1 MANRKPN
8 EEIWPV
14 VAGQVTDQNADTNK
28 KVTADTGATP
38 ATQAAEPKSDQ
49 APQDASQGAQAAST
63 ATETPNVSNST
74 IQSEKE
80 AQRSLGA
87 AKKTIDD
94 ASDVKVLQGSVSD
107 GNVTGEV
114 QARKDEANA
123 KGAQADAHWDAETFR
138 NGDAYK
144 NMQTV
149 GANDGSFTREDA
161 VKFLK
166 AFDDVRA
173 QRDLSPKEMQ
183 AYQYVV
189 DFLEGKFGNGTT
201 QQSPQEKQDVD
212 TTAAVEQKVEP
223 SVEPSVEGT
232 SKPTPTAQKQE
243 TTTEKATEKETEKET
258 TANVEPPKS
267 EDNGKPKE
275 SEEGKGRSV
284 DTRVV
289 DAKGRTAEQVIDEEG
304 YERDKNGNIVRPKP
318 VSFTPADNSTSQ
330 YDKDLA
336 DLERE
341 YAKKVEEATRKKDE
355 ALQRIMDDTSTI
367 SDKTD
372 AIERMAAADEVIK
385 RYSSPGYAK
394 RMHATKILAMLSD
407 ALSAI
412 GNVLTAT
419 HGGVAMKVDSASEK
433 VRKEESANE
442 AALQKRIDYWT
453 KRMESARSSEA
464 KASNFLRSRNMT
476 SALEA
481 YKASTMLAK
490 DTFASGVGALNN
502 RYRRSGDALKAAK
515 ATVDAHNKRAYD
527 YDKQMREQKFKHK
540 EEVYKQKQQNSRTK
554 QNNATK
560 KELQE
565 MRNKNKNK
573 NDGFS
578 LFS

>member
-1 MANRKPN
+1 MANRRPN

-14 VAGQVTDQNADTNK
+14 VAGQVGDQNVDANK
-28 KVTADTGATP
+28 KVTADAGVTP

-49 APQDASQGAQAAST
+49 AQQGAAQGAQAAAT
-63 ATETPNVSNST
+63 ATETQKVSDST
-74 IQSEKE
+74 IQAEKE

-94 ASDVKVLQGSVSD
+94 ASDVKVLQGSVSE
-107 GNVTGEV
+107 GNVAGEV
-114 QARKDEANA
+114 QERKDDANA
-123 KGAQADAHWDAETFR
+123 NGADADAHWDAETLR

-149 GANDGSFTREDA
+149 GANDGSFTRDDA
-161 VKFLK
+161 VQFLK
-166 AFDDVRA
+166 ELDDVRV
-173 QRDLSPKEMQ
+173 QRDLSPNHRQ
-183 AYQYVV
+183 AYQYLL
-189 DFLEGKFGNGTT
+189 DFLDGKFGNDTT
-201 QQSPQEKQDVD
+201 QQSPQEKKDVE
-212 TTAAVEQKVEP
+212 TAAVERKAEP
-223 SVEPSVEGT
+223 SVEETG
-232 SKPTPTAQKQE
+232 KPKPTAQPQE
-243 TTTEKATEKETEKET
+243 TATETEA
-258 TANVEPPKS
+258 TANVVRPKA

-284 DTRVV
+284 GTAVV
-289 DAKGRTAEQVIDEEG
+289 DAKGRTAEQVIEEEG

-341 YAKKVEEATRKKDE
+341 YAKKVDEATRKKDE

-367 SDKTD
+367 SDKAD

-433 VRKEESANE
+433 VRKEDRANE

-453 KRMESARSSEA
+453 KRMESARSSDA

-481 YKASTMLAK
+481 YKASTRLAK

-527 YDKQMREQKFKHK
+527 YEKQKREHDFRHN
-540 EEVYKQKQQNSRTK
+540 ETVYREKQQNSRTNK
-554 QNNATK
+554 NNATK
-560 KELQE
+560 IKLKKMGNE
-565 MRNKNKNK
+565 KK
-573 NDGFS
+573 DGFS
-578 LFS
+578 LFSK

>member
-1 MANRKPN
+1 MAKKKQNT
-8 EEIWPV
+8 EVEPV
-14 VAGQVTDQNADTNK
+14 FAGQLTDQNADTDK
-28 KVTADTGATP
+28 TVTADDGLTP
-38 ATQAAEPKSDQ
+38 ATQAAESKAMQ
-49 APQDASQGAQAAST
+49 AKQDAAQGAQAAST
-63 ATETPNVSNST
+63 ATETPKVSDST
-74 IQSEKE
+74 IQAENE

-94 ASDVKVLQGSVSD
+94 ASDVKVLQGSVSE

-114 QARKDEANA
+114 QARKDEANEN
-123 KGAQADAHWDAETFR
+123 GMEADAHWDAETLR

-144 NMQTV
+144 NMQAV
-149 GANDGSFTREDA
+149 GAGDRSFTREDA
-161 VKFLK
+161 EHFLK
-166 AFDDVRA
+166 ALDGVRA
-173 QRDLSPKEMQ
+173 ERDLSPKEKQ

-189 DFLEGKFGNGTT
+189 DFLDGKFDNGTVQT
-201 QQSPQEKQDVD
+201 SPQEKQDGG
-212 TTAAVEQKVEP
+212 TASVEQKVEP

-232 SKPTPTAQKQE
+232 AKPKPTAQPQE
-243 TTTEKATEKETEKET
+243 TETEKET
-258 TANVEPPKS
+258 TDNVELPKA

-275 SEEGKGRSV
+275 NEERKGRSV

-289 DAKGRTAEQVIDEEG
+289 DANGRTAEQVIEEEG

-330 YDKDLA
+330 YDNDLA

-367 SDKTD
+367 SDKAD

-419 HGGVAMKVDSASEK
+419 YGGVAMKVDSASEK
-433 VRKEESANE
+433 VRKDERANE

-453 KRMESARSSEA
+453 KRMESATSSDA

-481 YKASTMLAK
+481 YKASTRLAK
-490 DTFASGVGALNN
+490 DAFTSGVGALNS

-527 YDKQMREQKFKHK
+527 YEKRKQEQKFRHN
-540 EEVYKQKQQNSRTK
+540 ETVYKENQKNRRTK
-554 QNNATK
+554 KKNATK
-560 KELQE
+560 KKKVSNE
-565 MRNKNKNK
+565 KK
-573 NDGFS
+573 DGLG
-578 LFS
+578 LF

>member
-1 MANRKPN
+1 MANRKPK

-14 VAGQVTDQNADTNK
+14 VAGQVTDQNAGTDK
-28 KVTADTGATP
+28 KVTADAGVTP

-49 APQDASQGAQAAST
+49 APQDASQGAQAADT
-63 ATETPNVSNST
+63 ATETPKVSDST
-74 IQSEKE
+74 IQAEKE

-87 AKKTIDD
+87 AEKAIDD
-94 ASDVKVLQGSVSD
+94 ASDVKVLPGSVSE

-114 QARKDEANA
+114 QARKDEANI
-123 KGAQADAHWDAETFR
+123 KGEEADAHWDAETMR
-138 NGDAYK
+138 NGDVYK
-144 NMQTV
+144 NMRTV
-149 GANDGSFTREDA
+149 GANDESFTSEDA
-161 VKFLK
+161 VKFLN
-166 AFDDVRA
+166 AFDGVRA
-173 QRDLSPKEMQ
+173 QRGLSPNQRQ

-189 DFLEGKFGNGTT
+189 DFLDRKFSNGTT
-201 QQSPQEKQDVD
+201 QQSPQEKQDGD
-212 TTAAVEQKVEP
+212 TASVEQKVEP
-223 SVEPSVEGT
+223 SVEETGEQ
-232 SKPTPTAQKQE
+232 TPTAQPQE
-243 TTTEKATEKETEKET
+243 TATEKET
-258 TANVEPPKS
+258 TANVERPKA

-275 SEEGKGRSV
+275 SEDGKGRSV
-284 DTRVV
+284 GTAVV

-341 YAKKVEEATRKKDE
+341 YAKKVEEATMKKDE

-367 SDKTD
+367 SDKAD

-385 RYSSPGYAK
+385 RYSRPGYAK

-419 HGGVAMKVDSASEK
+419 HGGVAMKSDSASEK
-433 VRKEESANE
+433 VRKEERANE

-481 YKASTMLAK
+481 YKASTRLAK
-490 DTFASGVGALNN
+490 DTFSSGVGALNN

-527 YDKQMREQKFKHK
+527 YEKQKRDQKFRH
-540 EEVYKQKQQNSRTK
+540 EESVYKEMQQNSRTK

-565 MRNKNKNK
+565 MRNKKQK
-573 NDGFS
+573 QKRGFS
-578 LFS
+578 LFSN

>member
-1 MANRKPN
+1 MANRRPN

-14 VAGQVTDQNADTNK
+14 VAGQVGDQNVDVNK
-28 KVTADTGATP
+28 KVTADAGATP
-38 ATQAAEPKSDQ
+38 ATQASETKSDQ
-49 APQDASQGAQAAST
+49 APQGAAHGAQAAAT
-63 ATETPNVSNST
+63 ATETPKLSDST
-74 IQSEKE
+74 IQAEKE

-87 AKKTIDD
+87 AEKTIDD
-94 ASDVKVLQGSVSD
+94 ASDVKVLQGSVSE
-107 GNVTGEV
+107 GNVAGEV
-114 QARKDEANA
+114 QERKDEANA
-123 KGAQADAHWDAETFR
+123 KGEEADAHWDAETMR

-144 NMQTV
+144 NMRTV
-149 GANDGSFTREDA
+149 GANDGSFTRDDA
-161 VKFLK
+161 VQLVK
-166 AFDDVRA
+166 AFDDVRSK
-173 QRDLSPKEMQ
+173 RVLSTDQGQ
-183 AYQYVV
+183 AYQYLL
-189 DFLEGKFGNGTT
+189 DFLDGKFGNGTT
-201 QQSPQEKQDVD
+201 RPSPQEKKDVD
-212 TTAAVEQKVEP
+212 TDAVEQKAEP
-223 SVEPSVEGT
+223 SVGETGKP
-232 SKPTPTAQKQE
+232 KPTAKPQE
-243 TTTEKATEKETEKET
+243 TETETEA
-258 TANVEPPKS
+258 TANVVRPKA

-284 DTRVV
+284 GTAVV

-341 YAKKVEEATRKKDE
+341 YAKKVDEATRKKDE

-367 SDKTD
+367 SDRAD

-433 VRKEESANE
+433 VRKEDRANE
-442 AALQKRIDYWT
+442 AALQNRIDYWT
-453 KRMESARSSEA
+453 KRMESARSSDA

-481 YKASTMLAK
+481 YKASTRLAK

-527 YDKQMREQKFKHK
+527 YEKQKREQKFRHN
-540 EEVYKQKQQNSRTK
+540 ETVYKQKQQNRRNDN
-554 QNNATK
+554 NNATK
-560 KELQE
+560 KELKK
-565 MRNKNKNK
+565 MGNNKEG
-573 NDGFS
+573 GFS
-578 LFS
+578 LFSK

>member
-1 MANRKPN
+1 MAKKKQNT
-8 EEIWPV
+8 EVEPV
-14 VAGQVTDQNADTNK
+14 FAGQLTGQNADTDK
-28 KVTADTGATP
+28 TVTADDGLTP
-38 ATQAAEPKSDQ
+38 ATQAAESKAMQ
-49 APQDASQGAQAAST
+49 AKQDAAQGAQAAST
-63 ATETPNVSNST
+63 ATETPKVSDST
-74 IQSEKE
+74 IQAENE

-94 ASDVKVLQGSVSD
+94 AREVKVLQGSVSE

-114 QARKDEANA
+114 QARKDEANEN
-123 KGAQADAHWDAETFR
+123 GMEADAHWDAETLR

-144 NMQTV
+144 NMQAV
-149 GANDGSFTREDA
+149 GAGDRSFTREDA
-161 VKFLK
+161 EHFLK
-166 AFDDVRA
+166 ALDGVRA
-173 QRDLSPKEMQ
+173 ERDLSPKEKQ

-189 DFLEGKFGNGTT
+189 DFLDGKFDNGTVQT
-201 QQSPQEKQDVD
+201 SPQEKQDGG
-212 TTAAVEQKVEP
+212 TASVEQKVEP

-232 SKPTPTAQKQE
+232 AKPKPTAQPQE
-243 TTTEKATEKETEKET
+243 TETEKET
-258 TANVEPPKS
+258 TDNVELPKA

-275 SEEGKGRSV
+275 NEERKGRSV

-289 DAKGRTAEQVIDEEG
+289 DANGRTAEQVIEEEG

-330 YDKDLA
+330 YDNDLA

-367 SDKTD
+367 SDKAD
-372 AIERMAAADEVIK
+372 AIELMAAADEVIK

-419 HGGVAMKVDSASEK
+419 YGGVAMKVDSASEK
-433 VRKEESANE
+433 VRKDERANE

-453 KRMESARSSEA
+453 KRMESATSSDA

-481 YKASTMLAK
+481 YKASTRLAK
-490 DTFASGVGALNN
+490 DAFTSGVGALNS

-527 YDKQMREQKFKHK
+527 YEKRKQEQTFRHN
-540 EEVYKQKQQNSRTK
+540 ETVYKENQKNRRTK
-554 QNNATK
+554 KKNATK
-560 KELQE
+560 KKKVSNEKKDVL
-565 MRNKNKNK
+565 
-573 NDGFS
+573 G
-578 LFS
+578 LF

>member
-14 VAGQVTDQNADTNK
+14 VAGQVTDQNADADK
-28 KVTADTGATP
+28 KVTADAGVTP
-38 ATQAAEPKSDQ
+38 ATQAAEPKADQ
-49 APQDASQGAQAAST
+49 AQQDASQGAQAAAT
-63 ATETPNVSNST
+63 ATETPKVSNST
-74 IQSEKE
+74 IQAENE
-80 AQRSLGA
+80 AQRSLSD

-94 ASDVKVLQGSVSD
+94 ASGVKVLQGSVSD
-107 GNVTGEV
+107 ANLAGEV

-123 KGAQADAHWDAETFR
+123 RGEEADARWTAETLR

-144 NMQTV
+144 KMQTV
-149 GANDGSFTREDA
+149 GSNDSSFTREDA
-161 VKFLK
+161 VHFLK

-173 QRDLSPKEMQ
+173 DRGLSPNKKQ

-189 DFLEGKFGNGTT
+189 DFLDGKFDNGTV
-201 QQSPQEKQDVD
+201 QPSKQEDQDVE
-212 TTAAVEQKVEP
+212 TAAVVQKVEP
-223 SVEPSVEGT
+223 SVVETGKT
-232 SKPTPTAQKQE
+232 KPTAKPKE
-243 TTTEKATEKETEKET
+243 TETENATEKETT
-258 TANVEPPKS
+258 SNVERPKA

-275 SEEGKGRSV
+275 SEDGKGRSV

-367 SDKTD
+367 SDKAD
-372 AIERMAAADEVIK
+372 AIERMAAADEVIR

-433 VRKEESANE
+433 VRKEDRANE

-453 KRMESARSSEA
+453 KRMESARSSDA

-481 YKASTMLAK
+481 YKASTRLAK

-527 YDKQMREQKFKHK
+527 YEKRKQEQKFRH
-540 EEVYKQKQQNSRTK
+540 EETVYKEKQQNRRNDN
-554 QNNATK
+554 NNATK
-560 KELQE
+560 KKLQE
-565 MRNKNKNK
+565 MREKNKNE
-573 NDGFS
+573 GFS
-578 LFS
+578 IFR

>member
-1 MANRKPN
+1 MSNRRPN

-14 VAGQVTDQNADTNK
+14 VAGQVGDQNADTDK
-28 KVTADTGATP
+28 KVMADAGVTP
-38 ATQAAEPKSDQ
+38 ATQASETKSDQ
-49 APQDASQGAQAAST
+49 APQDAAQGAQAAAT
-63 ATETPNVSNST
+63 ATETPKVSDST
-74 IQSEKE
+74 IQAEKE

-87 AKKTIDD
+87 AEKTIED
-94 ASDVKVLQGSVSD
+94 ASDVKVLQGSVSE
-107 GNVTGEV
+107 GNVDGEV
-114 QARKDEANA
+114 QERKDEANA
-123 KGAQADAHWDAETFR
+123 KGADADAHWDAETLR

-149 GANDGSFTREDA
+149 GANDGSFTRDDA
-161 VKFLK
+161 VQLVK
-166 AFDDVRA
+166 AFDDVRTK
-173 QRDLSPKEMQ
+173 RDLLPDQGQ
-183 AYQYVV
+183 AYQYLL
-189 DFLEGKFGNGTT
+189 DYLDGKFGNGTT
-201 QQSPQEKQDVD
+201 RPSPQEKKDVD
-212 TTAAVEQKVEP
+212 TAAVERKAEP
-223 SVEPSVEGT
+223 SVVETG
-232 SKPTPTAQKQE
+232 KPKPTAQPQE
-243 TTTEKATEKETEKET
+243 TQTETET
-258 TANVEPPKS
+258 TANVVRPKA

-275 SEEGKGRSV
+275 SEEGKGRSAS
-284 DTRVV
+284 TAVV
-289 DAKGRTAEQVIDEEG
+289 DAKGRTAEQVIEEEG

-367 SDKTD
+367 SDKAD

-433 VRKEESANE
+433 VRKEDRANE

-453 KRMESARSSEA
+453 KRMESARSSDA

-481 YKASTMLAK
+481 YKASTRLAK

-527 YDKQMREQKFKHK
+527 YEKQKREQKFRH
-540 EEVYKQKQQNSRTK
+540 EETVYREKQQNSRTNK
-554 QNNATK
+554 NNATK
-560 KELQE
+560 IKLKKMGNNKEG
-565 MRNKNKNK
+565 
-573 NDGFS
+573 GFS
-578 LFS
+578 LFSK

>member
-14 VAGQVTDQNADTNK
+14 VAGQVTDQNADTDK
-28 KVTADTGATP
+28 KVTADAGVTP

-49 APQDASQGAQAAST
+49 AQQDAAQGAQVAT
-63 ATETPNVSNST
+63 TDTETPNVSNST
-74 IQSEKE
+74 IQAEKE

-94 ASDVKVLQGSVSD
+94 ASGVKVLQGSVSE
-107 GNVTGEV
+107 GNVDGEV
-114 QARKDEANA
+114 QAMKDEANA
-123 KGAQADAHWDAETFR
+123 KGEQADARWTAETLR

-149 GANDGSFTREDA
+149 GANDGSFTSEDA

-173 QRDLSPKEMQ
+173 DRGLLPKQKQ

-189 DFLEGKFGNGTT
+189 DYLDGKFSNGTT
-201 QQSPQEKQDVD
+201 QPSPQEKQDGGTD
-212 TTAAVEQKVEP
+212 AVEQKAEPNVE
-223 SVEPSVEGT
+223 ET
-232 SKPTPTAQKQE
+232 SNPKQTAKPQE
-243 TTTEKATEKETEKET
+243 TATETETEKET
-258 TANVEPPKS
+258 TANVERPKA

-336 DLERE
+336 ELERE
-341 YAKKVEEATRKKDE
+341 YAKKVDEATRKKDE

-367 SDKTD
+367 SDKAD

-419 HGGVAMKVDSASEK
+419 HGGVAMKADSASDK
-433 VRKEESANE
+433 VRKEDMANE

-481 YKASTMLAK
+481 YKASTRLAK

-527 YDKQMREQKFKHK
+527 YEKQKREQNFKHN
-540 EEVYKQKQQNSRTK
+540 ETVYKEMQKNRRTK
-554 QNNATK
+554 KKKATNIK
-560 KELQE
+560 K
-565 MRNKNKNK
+565 KKK
-573 NDGFS
+573 KDGLN
-578 LFS
+578 LF

>member
-1 MANRKPN
+1 MANRRPN

-14 VAGQVTDQNADTNK
+14 VAGQVGDQNVDANK
-28 KVTADTGATP
+28 KVTADAGTTP
-38 ATQAAEPKSDQ
+38 ATQAAEPKADQ
-49 APQDASQGAQAAST
+49 APQDTAQGAQAAAT
-63 ATETPNVSNST
+63 ATETPKVSDST
-74 IQSEKE
+74 IQAEKE

-94 ASDVKVLQGSVSD
+94 ASDVKVLQGSVSE
-107 GNVTGEV
+107 GNVAGEV
-114 QARKDEANA
+114 QERKDEANA
-123 KGAQADAHWDAETFR
+123 KGADADAHWDAETMR
-138 NGDAYK
+138 NGGAYK

-149 GANDGSFTREDA
+149 GANDGSFTRDDA
-161 VKFLK
+161 VQLVK
-166 AFDDVRA
+166 AFDDVRSK
-173 QRDLSPKEMQ
+173 RVLSTDQGQ
-183 AYQYVV
+183 AYQYLL
-189 DFLEGKFGNGTT
+189 DYLGGKFGNGTT
-201 QQSPQEKQDVD
+201 RPSPQEKKDVD
-212 TTAAVEQKVEP
+212 TAAVERKAEPIVE
-223 SVEPSVEGT
+223 ETG
-232 SKPTPTAQKQE
+232 KPKPTAQPQE
-243 TTTEKATEKETEKET
+243 TATETEA
-258 TANVEPPKS
+258 TANVERPKA

-275 SEEGKGRSV
+275 SEEGKGRSAG
-284 DTRVV
+284 TAVV
-289 DAKGRTAEQVIDEEG
+289 DAKGRTAEQVIEEEG

-367 SDKTD
+367 SDKAD

-419 HGGVAMKVDSASEK
+419 HGGVAMKADSASEK
-433 VRKEESANE
+433 VRKEDRANE

-453 KRMESARSSEA
+453 KRMESARSSDA

-481 YKASTMLAK
+481 YKASTRLAK

-527 YDKQMREQKFKHK
+527 YEKQKREQKFRHN
-540 EEVYKQKQQNSRTK
+540 ETVYREKQQNSRTNK
-554 QNNATK
+554 NNATNIKLK
-560 KELQE
+560 KMGNE
-565 MRNKNKNK
+565 KK
-573 NDGFS
+573 DGFS
-578 LFS
+578 LFSK

>member
-1 MANRKPN
+1 MANRRPN

-14 VAGQVTDQNADTNK
+14 VAGQVTDQNADTDK
-28 KVTADTGATP
+28 KVTADAGATP
-38 ATQAAEPKSDQ
+38 ATQAAETKSDQ
-49 APQDASQGAQAAST
+49 APQDAAQGAQAADT
-63 ATETPNVSNST
+63 ATETQKVSDST
-74 IQSEKE
+74 IQAEKE

-87 AKKTIDD
+87 AEKAIED
-94 ASDVKVLQGSVSD
+94 ASDVKVLQGSVSE
-107 GNVTGEV
+107 GNLAGEV
-114 QARKDEANA
+114 QERKDEANA
-123 KGAQADAHWDAETFR
+123 KGADADAQWDAETLR

-149 GANDGSFTREDA
+149 GANDGSFTRDDA
-161 VKFLK
+161 VQLVK
-166 AFDDVRA
+166 AFDDVREK
-173 QRDLSPKEMQ
+173 RGLSHDQMQ
-183 AYQYVV
+183 AYQYAI
-189 DFLEGKFGNGTT
+189 DFLDGKFGNDTT

-212 TTAAVEQKVEP
+212 TAAVEQKADP
-223 SVEPSVEGT
+223 SVEETG
-232 SKPTPTAQKQE
+232 KPKPTAQPQE
-243 TTTEKATEKETEKET
+243 TATETEAT
-258 TANVEPPKS
+258 SNVERPKA

-275 SEEGKGRSV
+275 SEEVKGRSV
-284 DTRVV
+284 GTAVV
-289 DAKGRTAEQVIDEEG
+289 DAKGRTAEQVIEEEG

-341 YAKKVEEATRKKDE
+341 YAKKVDEATRKKDE

-367 SDKTD
+367 SDKAD

-433 VRKEESANE
+433 VRKEDRANE

-453 KRMESARSSEA
+453 KRMESARSSDA

-481 YKASTMLAK
+481 YKASTRLAK

-527 YDKQMREQKFKHK
+527 YEKQKREHDFRHN
-540 EEVYKQKQQNSRTK
+540 ETVYREKQQNSRTNK
-554 QNNATK
+554 NNATK
-560 KELQE
+560 IKLKKMGNNKEG
-565 MRNKNKNK
+565 
-573 NDGFS
+573 GFS
-578 LFS
+578 LFSK

>member
-1 MANRKPN
+1 MANRRPN

-14 VAGQVTDQNADTNK
+14 VAGQVGDQNVDVNK
-28 KVTADTGATP
+28 KVTADAGATP

-49 APQDASQGAQAAST
+49 SPQYASQGAQAAAT
-63 ATETPNVSNST
+63 ATETPKVSDST
-74 IQSEKE
+74 IQAEKE

-87 AKKTIDD
+87 AEKTIED
-94 ASDVKVLQGSVSD
+94 ASDVKVLQGSVSE
-107 GNVTGEV
+107 GNLAGEV
-114 QARKDEANA
+114 QERKDEANA
-123 KGAQADAHWDAETFR
+123 KGADADAHWDAETLR
-138 NGDAYK
+138 NGGAYK

-161 VKFLK
+161 VQLVK
-166 AFDDVRA
+166 AFDDVRSK
-173 QRDLSPKEMQ
+173 RVLSTDQGQ
-183 AYQYVV
+183 AYQYLL
-189 DFLEGKFGNGTT
+189 DYLDGKFGNGTT
-201 QQSPQEKQDVD
+201 QQSPQEKKDVD
-212 TTAAVEQKVEP
+212 TAAVERKAEP
-223 SVEPSVEGT
+223 SVEETG
-232 SKPTPTAQKQE
+232 KPKPTAQPQE
-243 TTTEKATEKETEKET
+243 TETETET
-258 TANVEPPKS
+258 TANVVRPKA

-284 DTRVV
+284 GTAVV
-289 DAKGRTAEQVIDEEG
+289 DAKGRTAEQVIEEEG

-341 YAKKVEEATRKKDE
+341 YAKKVDEATRKKDE

-367 SDKTD
+367 SDKAD

-433 VRKEESANE
+433 VRKEDRANE

-453 KRMESARSSEA
+453 KRMESARSSDA

-481 YKASTMLAK
+481 YKASTRLAK

-527 YDKQMREQKFKHK
+527 YEKQKREHDFKHK
-540 EEVYKQKQQNSRTK
+540 EKVYSEKQQNRRNDN
-554 QNNATK
+554 NNATK
-560 KELQE
+560 KQIQE
-565 MRNKNKNK
+565 MREKNKK
-573 NDGFS
+573 DGLS
-578 LFS
+578 LFSW

>member
-14 VAGQVTDQNADTNK
+14 VAGQVGDQNADTDK
-28 KVTADTGATP
+28 KVTADAGVTP
-38 ATQAAEPKSDQ
+38 ATQAAEPKSYQ
-49 APQDASQGAQAAST
+49 SPQDASQGAQAAAT
-63 ATETPNVSNST
+63 ATETPKVSDST
-74 IQSEKE
+74 MQAEKE

-87 AKKTIDD
+87 AEKAIDD
-94 ASDVKVLQGSVSD
+94 ANDVKVLPGSVSE
-107 GNVTGEV
+107 GNVDGEV
-114 QARKDEANA
+114 QARKDDANA
-123 KGAQADAHWDAETFR
+123 KGAQADAHWDAETLR
-138 NGDAYK
+138 NGDSYK
-144 NMQTV
+144 NMQAV

-166 AFDDVRA
+166 AFDGVRA

-183 AYQYVV
+183 AYQYVT
-189 DFLEGKFGNGTT
+189 DFIDGKFGNNTT

-212 TTAAVEQKVEP
+212 NASVEQKVEP
-223 SVEPSVEGT
+223 SVVET
-232 SKPTPTAQKQE
+232 NNPKPTAQPQDTE
-243 TTTEKATEKETEKET
+243 TEKSTEKET
-258 TANVEPPKS
+258 TANVELPKAD
-267 EDNGKPKE
+267 DNGKPKE

-336 DLERE
+336 ELERE
-341 YAKKVEEATRKKDE
+341 YAKKVDEATRKKDE

-367 SDKTD
+367 SDRTD

-394 RMHATKILAMLSD
+394 RMHARKILAVLSD

-433 VRKEESANE
+433 VRKEDRANE

-453 KRMESARSSEA
+453 KRMESARSSDA

-481 YKASTMLAK
+481 YKASTRLAK

-527 YDKQMREQKFKHK
+527 YEKRKQEQKFRHQ
-540 EEVYKQKQQNSRTK
+540 ETVYKEKQQNSRTK

-560 KELQE
+560 KQLQE
-565 MRNKNKNK
+565 MREKNKK
-573 NDGFS
+573 KGFN
-578 LFS
+578 LFSY

>member
-1 MANRKPN
+1 MANRKPK

-14 VAGQVTDQNADTNK
+14 VAGQVTDQNADTDK
-28 KVTADTGATP
+28 KVTADAGVTP

-49 APQDASQGAQAAST
+49 APQDATQGAQAAAT
-63 ATETPNVSNST
+63 ATETPKVSDST
-74 IQSEKE
+74 IQAEKE

-94 ASDVKVLQGSVSD
+94 ASDVKVLQGSVSE
-107 GNVTGEV
+107 GNVDGEV
-114 QARKDEANA
+114 QALKDEANA
-123 KGAQADAHWDAETFR
+123 QGAQADAHWDAETLR

-144 NMQTV
+144 KMQTV
-149 GANDGSFTREDA
+149 GANDGSFTSDDA

-173 QRDLSPKEMQ
+173 DRGLYPDQKQ

-189 DFLEGKFGNGTT
+189 DYLDENFGNGTT
-201 QQSPQEKQDVD
+201 RQSPQEKQDVD
-212 TTAAVEQKVEP
+212 TAAVEQKAEP
-223 SVEPSVEGT
+223 SVEET
-232 SKPTPTAQKQE
+232 SKPTPTAQPQE
-243 TTTEKATEKETEKET
+243 TETETAAEKET
-258 TANVEPPKS
+258 TDNVEQPKS
-267 EDNGKPKE
+267 DDNGKPKE

-289 DAKGRTAEQVIDEEG
+289 DAKGRTAEQVIEEEG
-304 YERDKNGNIVRPKP
+304 YERDKNGNIVSPKP

-367 SDKTD
+367 SDKAD

-419 HGGVAMKVDSASEK
+419 HGGVAMKVDSASDK
-433 VRKEESANE
+433 VRKEERANE

-481 YKASTMLAK
+481 YKASTRLAK
-490 DTFASGVGALNN
+490 DTFSSGVGALNN

-527 YDKQMREQKFKHK
+527 YEKRKRDQEFKHK
-540 EEVYKQKQQNSRTK
+540 EEVYKQMQQNSRTK

-573 NDGFS
+573 NEGFS

>member
-1 MANRKPN
+1 MANRKPK

-14 VAGQVTDQNADTNK
+14 VAGQVTDQNADTDK
-28 KVTADTGATP
+28 KVTADAGVTP
-38 ATQAAEPKSDQ
+38 ATQAAEPKFYQ
-49 APQDASQGAQAAST
+49 APQDAAQGAQVAAT
-63 ATETPNVSNST
+63 ATETPKVSDST
-74 IQSEKE
+74 IQAEKE
-80 AQRSLGA
+80 AQRSLSA
-87 AKKTIDD
+87 AQKTIDD
-94 ASDVKVLQGSVSD
+94 ASDVKVLQGSVSE
-107 GNVTGEV
+107 GNLAGEV
-114 QARKDEANA
+114 QARKDDANI
-123 KGAQADAHWDAETFR
+123 KGEEADAHWDAETMR
-138 NGDAYK
+138 NGDVYK
-144 NMQTV
+144 NMRTV

-166 AFDDVRA
+166 AFNGVRA
-173 QRDLSPKEMQ
+173 QRDLSPKERQ
-183 AYQYVV
+183 AYQYVL
-189 DFLEGKFGNGTT
+189 DFIDGKFGNDTV
-201 QQSPQEKQDVD
+201 QPSQQEKQDGD
-212 TTAAVEQKVEP
+212 TASVEQKAEP
-223 SVEPSVEGT
+223 SVEET
-232 SKPTPTAQKQE
+232 SKPKPTAKPQE
-243 TTTEKATEKETEKET
+243 TETEKANETEN
-258 TANVEPPKS
+258 TANVELPKS

-275 SEEGKGRSV
+275 SEDGKGRSV
-284 DTRVV
+284 GTAVV
-289 DAKGRTAEQVIDEEG
+289 DANGRTAEQVIEEEG

-419 HGGVAMKVDSASEK
+419 HGGVAMKVDSASDK
-433 VRKEESANE
+433 VLKEDRANE

-481 YKASTMLAK
+481 YKASTRLAK

-527 YDKQMREQKFKHK
+527 YEKQKREQKFRHN
-540 EEVYKQKQQNSRTK
+540 ETVYKEMQQNSRTK

-565 MRNKNKNK
+565 MRNKKQK
-573 NDGFS
+573 QKRGFN
-578 LFS
+578 LFSK

>member
-1 MANRKPN
+1 MANRRPN

-14 VAGQVTDQNADTNK
+14 VAGQVGDQNADTDK
-28 KVTADTGATP
+28 KVTADAGATP
-38 ATQAAEPKSDQ
+38 ATQASETKSDQ
-49 APQDASQGAQAAST
+49 AQQDAAQGAQAAAT
-63 ATETPNVSNST
+63 ATETPKVSDST
-74 IQSEKE
+74 IQAEKE

-87 AKKTIDD
+87 AEKTIED
-94 ASDVKVLQGSVSD
+94 ASDVKVLQGSVSE
-107 GNVTGEV
+107 GNVAGKV
-114 QARKDEANA
+114 QERKDEANA
-123 KGAQADAHWDAETFR
+123 KGADADAHWDAETLR

-149 GANDGSFTREDA
+149 GANDGSFTRDDA
-161 VKFLK
+161 VQFVK
-166 AFDDVRA
+166 AFDDVRVKRGLFPN
-173 QRDLSPKEMQ
+173 QKQ
-183 AYQYVV
+183 AYQYIL
-189 DFLEGKFGNGTT
+189 DFLDGKFGNGTT
-201 QQSPQEKQDVD
+201 RPSPQEKKDVD
-212 TTAAVEQKVEP
+212 TAAVERKAEP
-223 SVEPSVEGT
+223 SVGETG
-232 SKPTPTAQKQE
+232 KPKPTAQPQE
-243 TTTEKATEKETEKET
+243 TETETET
-258 TANVEPPKS
+258 TANVVRPKA

-284 DTRVV
+284 GTAVV
-289 DAKGRTAEQVIDEEG
+289 DAKGRTAEQVIEEEG

-341 YAKKVEEATRKKDE
+341 YAKKVDEATRKKDE

-367 SDKTD
+367 SDKAD

-433 VRKEESANE
+433 VRKEDRANE

-453 KRMESARSSEA
+453 KRMESARSSDA

-481 YKASTMLAK
+481 YKASTRLAK

-527 YDKQMREQKFKHK
+527 YEKQKLEHDFKHN
-540 EEVYKQKQQNSRTK
+540 ETVYKQKQQNRRNDN
-554 QNNATK
+554 NNATK
-560 KELQE
+560 KQIQE
-565 MRNKNKNK
+565 MRDKNKNK
-573 NDGFS
+573 KDGLS
-578 LFS
+578 LFSW

>member
-1 MANRKPN
+1 MANRRPN

-14 VAGQVTDQNADTNK
+14 VAGQVGDQNIDANK
-28 KVTADTGATP
+28 KVTADAGTTP
-38 ATQAAEPKSDQ
+38 ATQASETKSDQ
-49 APQDASQGAQAAST
+49 APQGAAQGAQAAAT
-63 ATETPNVSNST
+63 ATETPKVSDST
-74 IQSEKE
+74 IQAEKE
-80 AQRSLGA
+80 AQRSLGEA
-87 AKKTIDD
+87 GKTIDD
-94 ASDVKVLQGSVSD
+94 ASDVKVLQGSVSE
-107 GNVTGEV
+107 GNVAGEV
-114 QARKDEANA
+114 QERKDEANA
-123 KGAQADAHWDAETFR
+123 KGEEADAHWDAETLR

-149 GANDGSFTREDA
+149 GANDGSFTRDDA
-161 VKFLK
+161 VQLVK
-166 AFDDVRA
+166 AFDDVRSK
-173 QRDLSPKEMQ
+173 RVLSTDQGQ
-183 AYQYVV
+183 AYQYLL
-189 DFLEGKFGNGTT
+189 DYLDGKFGNGTT
-201 QQSPQEKQDVD
+201 QQSPQEKKDVD
-212 TTAAVEQKVEP
+212 TAAVERKAEP
-223 SVEPSVEGT
+223 SVVETG
-232 SKPTPTAQKQE
+232 KPKPTAQPQE
-243 TTTEKATEKETEKET
+243 TETETEA
-258 TANVEPPKS
+258 TANVERPKA

-284 DTRVV
+284 GNAVV
-289 DAKGRTAEQVIDEEG
+289 DAKGRTAEQVIEEEG
-304 YERDKNGNIVRPKP
+304 YERDKKGNIVRPKP

-341 YAKKVEEATRKKDE
+341 YAKKVDEATRKKDE

-367 SDKTD
+367 SDKAD

-412 GNVLTAT
+412 GNVLTAA
-419 HGGVAMKVDSASEK
+419 HGGVAMNVDSASEK
-433 VRKEESANE
+433 VRKEDRANE

-453 KRMESARSSEA
+453 KRMESARSSDA

-481 YKASTMLAK
+481 YKASTRLAK

-527 YDKQMREQKFKHK
+527 YEKQKREQKFRH
-540 EEVYKQKQQNSRTK
+540 EETVYREKQQNRRNDN
-554 QNNATK
+554 NNATK
-560 KELQE
+560 KELKK
-565 MRNKNKNK
+565 MGNNKEG
-573 NDGFS
+573 GFS
-578 LFS
+578 LFSK

>member
-8 EEIWPV
+8 EGIWPV
-14 VAGQVTDQNADTNK
+14 VAGQVTDQNADTDK
-28 KVTADTGATP
+28 KVTADAGVTP
-38 ATQAAEPKSDQ
+38 AQQSVEPKSDQ
-49 APQDASQGAQAAST
+49 APQDAAQGAQAAAT
-63 ATETPNVSNST
+63 ATETPKVSNST
-74 IQSEKE
+74 MQAEKE

-94 ASDVKVLQGSVSD
+94 AMDVKVLPGSVSE

-114 QARKDEANA
+114 QARKDDANA
-123 KGAQADAHWDAETFR
+123 KGAEADARWDAETLR

-144 NMQTV
+144 NMRAV
-149 GANDGSFTREDA
+149 GASDGSFTMDDA
-161 VKFLK
+161 VKFLN
-166 AFDDVRA
+166 AFDSVRA
-173 QRDLSPKEMQ
+173 DRGLLPNQRQ

-189 DFLEGKFGNGTT
+189 DFMDGKFGDDTT
-201 QQSPQEKQDVD
+201 QQPTQEKQDVGN
-212 TTAAVEQKVEP
+212 ASVEQKVEP
-223 SVEPSVEGT
+223 SVAETV
-232 SKPTPTAQKQE
+232 KPKPTAQPQE
-243 TTTEKATEKETEKET
+243 TETEKATETET
-258 TANVEPPKS
+258 TSNVEPPKAK
-267 EDNGKPKE
+267 DNGKPKE
-275 SEEGKGRSV
+275 SEDVKGRSV

-341 YAKKVEEATRKKDE
+341 YAKKVDEATRKKDE

-419 HGGVAMKVDSASEK
+419 QGGVAMKVDSASEK
-433 VRKEESANE
+433 VRKEDRANE

-453 KRMESARSSEA
+453 KRMESARSSDA

-481 YKASTMLAK
+481 YKASTRLAK

-527 YDKQMREQKFKHK
+527 YEKRKQEQNFRHN
-540 EEVYKQKQQNSRTK
+540 ETVYKENQKNMRSKKKKKVGNS
-554 QNNATK
+554 K
-560 KELQE
+560 K
-565 MRNKNKNK
+565 KK
-573 NDGFS
+573 DGLG

>member
-1 MANRKPN
+1 MSNRKPN
-8 EEIWPV
+8 EEVEPV
-14 VAGQVTDQNADTNK
+14 VAWQVGDQNVDVNK
-28 KVTADTGATP
+28 KVTADAGTTP

-49 APQDASQGAQAAST
+49 SPQYASQGAQAAAT
-63 ATETPNVSNST
+63 ATETPKVSDST
-74 IQSEKE
+74 IQAEKE
-80 AQRSLGA
+80 AQMSLGA

-94 ASDVKVLQGSVSD
+94 ASDVKVLQGSVSE
-107 GNVTGEV
+107 GNVAGEV
-114 QARKDEANA
+114 QERKDEANA
-123 KGAQADAHWDAETFR
+123 KGEEADAHWDAETLR

-149 GANDGSFTREDA
+149 GANDGSFTRDDA
-161 VKFLK
+161 VQLVK
-166 AFDDVRA
+166 AFDDVREK
-173 QRDLSPKEMQ
+173 RGLSTDQGQ
-183 AYQYVV
+183 AYQYLL
-189 DFLEGKFGNGTT
+189 DYLDGKFGNGTT
-201 QQSPQEKQDVD
+201 RPSPQEKKDVD
-212 TTAAVEQKVEP
+212 TAAVERKAEP
-223 SVEPSVEGT
+223 SVEETGKP
-232 SKPTPTAQKQE
+232 KPTAKPQE
-243 TTTEKATEKETEKET
+243 TETETEA
-258 TANVEPPKS
+258 TANVERPKA
-267 EDNGKPKE
+267 EDSRKPKE

-284 DTRVV
+284 GTAVV
-289 DAKGRTAEQVIDEEG
+289 DAKGRTAEQVIEEEG
-304 YERDKNGNIVRPKP
+304 YERDKNGNIVKPKP

-341 YAKKVEEATRKKDE
+341 YAKKVDEATRKKDE

-367 SDKTD
+367 SDKAD

-433 VRKEESANE
+433 VRKEDRANE

-453 KRMESARSSEA
+453 KRMESARSSDA

-481 YKASTMLAK
+481 YKASTRLAK

-527 YDKQMREQKFKHK
+527 YEKQKREQKFRH
-540 EEVYKQKQQNSRTK
+540 EETVYREKQQNSRTNK
-554 QNNATK
+554 NNATK
-560 KELQE
+560 IKLKKMGNNKEG
-565 MRNKNKNK
+565 
-573 NDGFS
+573 GFS
-578 LFS
+578 LFSK

>member
-1 MANRKPN
+1 MSNRRPN

-14 VAGQVTDQNADTNK
+14 VAGQVGDQNVDANK
-28 KVTADTGATP
+28 KVTADAGVTP
-38 ATQAAEPKSDQ
+38 ATQASETKSDQ
-49 APQDASQGAQAAST
+49 APQDDAQGAQAADT
-63 ATETPNVSNST
+63 ATETPKVSDST
-74 IQSEKE
+74 IQAEKE
-80 AQRSLGA
+80 AQMSLGA

-94 ASDVKVLQGSVSD
+94 ASDVKVLQGSVSE
-107 GNVTGEV
+107 GNVAGEV
-114 QARKDEANA
+114 QERKDEANA
-123 KGAQADAHWDAETFR
+123 KGAEADAHWDAETLR

-149 GANDGSFTREDA
+149 GANDGSFTRDDA
-161 VKFLK
+161 VQLVK
-166 AFDDVRA
+166 AFDDVRSK
-173 QRDLSPKEMQ
+173 RVLSTDQGQ
-183 AYQYVV
+183 AYQYLL
-189 DFLEGKFGNGTT
+189 DYLGGKFGNDTT
-201 QQSPQEKQDVD
+201 QQSPQEKKDVD
-212 TTAAVEQKVEP
+212 TAAVERKAEP
-223 SVEPSVEGT
+223 SVVETG
-232 SKPTPTAQKQE
+232 KPKPTAQPQE
-243 TTTEKATEKETEKET
+243 TATETEA
-258 TANVEPPKS
+258 TANVVRPKAD
-267 EDNGKPKE
+267 DNGKPKE

-284 DTRVV
+284 GTAVV
-289 DAKGRTAEQVIDEEG
+289 DAKGRTAEQVIEEEG

-341 YAKKVEEATRKKDE
+341 YAKKVDEATRKKDE

-367 SDKTD
+367 SDKAD

-394 RMHATKILAMLSD
+394 RMHATKILAMISD

-433 VRKEESANE
+433 VRKEDMANE

-453 KRMESARSSEA
+453 KRMESARSSDA

-481 YKASTMLAK
+481 YKASTRLAK

-527 YDKQMREQKFKHK
+527 YEKQKREHDFKHK
-540 EEVYKQKQQNSRTK
+540 EKVYSEKQQNRRNDN
-554 QNNATK
+554 NNATK
-560 KELQE
+560 KQIQE
-565 MRNKNKNK
+565 MREKNKK
-573 NDGFS
+573 DGLS
-578 LFS
+578 LFSW

>member
-14 VAGQVTDQNADTNK
+14 VAGQVTVQNADTDK
-28 KVTADTGATP
+28 KVTADDGATP

-49 APQDASQGAQAAST
+49 VPQDASQGAQAAAT
-63 ATETPNVSNST
+63 ATETPKVSDST
-74 IQSEKE
+74 IHAEKE
-80 AQRSLGA
+80 AQMSLGE

-94 ASDVKVLQGSVSD
+94 ASEVKVLQGSVSE
-107 GNVTGEV
+107 GNVDGEV

-123 KGAQADAHWDAETFR
+123 KGEEADAHWTAETLR

-144 NMQTV
+144 NMRTV
-149 GANDGSFTREDA
+149 GANDGSFTSEDA
-161 VKFLK
+161 VKFLN
-166 AFDDVRA
+166 AFDGVRA
-173 QRDLSPKEMQ
+173 DRGLLPNQRQ

-189 DFLEGKFGNGTT
+189 DFLDGKFGNDTV
-201 QQSPQEKQDVD
+201 QPSPQEKQDVD
-212 TTAAVEQKVEP
+212 TAAVEQKAEP
-223 SVEPSVEGT
+223 SVVET
-232 SKPTPTAQKQE
+232 SKPTPTAQPQE
-243 TTTEKATEKETEKET
+243 TATETETEKET
-258 TANVEPPKS
+258 TANVERPKS

-284 DTRVV
+284 GTAVV
-289 DAKGRTAEQVIDEEG
+289 DEKGRTAEQVIDEEG

-367 SDKTD
+367 SDKAD
-372 AIERMAAADEVIK
+372 AIERMAAADEIIK

-419 HGGVAMKVDSASEK
+419 HGGVAMKADSASEK
-433 VRKEESANE
+433 VRKEDRANE

-453 KRMESARSSEA
+453 KRMESARSSDA

-481 YKASTMLAK
+481 YKASTRLAK

-527 YDKQMREQKFKHK
+527 YEKQKREHDFKH
-540 EEVYKQKQQNSRTK
+540 EENVYKEKQQNKRTDK
-554 QNNATK
+554 NNATK
-560 KELQE
+560 IK
-565 MRNKNKNK
+565 MKKMGNSNKKK
-573 NDGFS
+573 GGFS
-578 LFS
+578 IFS

>member
-1 MANRKPN
+1 MANRRPN

-14 VAGQVTDQNADTNK
+14 VAGQVGDQNVDANK
-28 KVTADTGATP
+28 KVTADAGATP
-38 ATQAAEPKSDQ
+38 ATQAAETKSDQ
-49 APQDASQGAQAAST
+49 APQDAAQGAQAAAT
-63 ATETPNVSNST
+63 ATETPKVSDST
-74 IQSEKE
+74 IQAEKE

-94 ASDVKVLQGSVSD
+94 ASDVKVLQGSVSE
-107 GNVTGEV
+107 GNVAGEV
-114 QARKDEANA
+114 QKRKDEANA
-123 KGAQADAHWDAETFR
+123 KGEQADAHWDAETMR
-138 NGDAYK
+138 NGGAYK

-149 GANDGSFTREDA
+149 GANDGSFTRDDA
-161 VKFLK
+161 VQLVK
-166 AFDDVRA
+166 AFDDVRVK
-173 QRDLSPKEMQ
+173 RGLSPDQGQ
-183 AYQYVV
+183 AYQYLL
-189 DFLEGKFGNGTT
+189 DFLDGKFGNGTT
-201 QQSPQEKQDVD
+201 QPSPQEKQDVD
-212 TTAAVEQKVEP
+212 TAAVERKSEP
-223 SVEPSVEGT
+223 SVEETG
-232 SKPTPTAQKQE
+232 KPKPTAQPQE
-243 TTTEKATEKETEKET
+243 TETETEA
-258 TANVEPPKS
+258 TANVVRPKA

-284 DTRVV
+284 GTAVV
-289 DAKGRTAEQVIDEEG
+289 DAKGRTAEQVIEEEG

-341 YAKKVEEATRKKDE
+341 YAKKVDEATRKKDE

-367 SDKTD
+367 SDKAD

-433 VRKEESANE
+433 VRKEDRANE

-453 KRMESARSSEA
+453 KRMESARSSDA

-481 YKASTMLAK
+481 YKASTRLAK

-527 YDKQMREQKFKHK
+527 YEKQKREQKFRHN
-540 EEVYKQKQQNSRTK
+540 ETVYREKQQNSRTNK
-554 QNNATK
+554 NNATK
-560 KELQE
+560 IKLKKMGNE
-565 MRNKNKNK
+565 KK
-573 NDGFS
+573 DGFS
-578 LFS
+578 LFSK

>member
-1 MANRKPN
+1 MANRRPN

-14 VAGQVTDQNADTNK
+14 VAGQVGGQNADTDK
-28 KVTADTGATP
+28 KVKADAGATP
-38 ATQAAEPKSDQ
+38 ATQASETKSDQ
-49 APQDASQGAQAAST
+49 APQDAAQGAQAAAT
-63 ATETPNVSNST
+63 ATETPNVSDST
-74 IQSEKE
+74 IQAEKE

-94 ASDVKVLQGSVSD
+94 ASDVKVLQGSVSE
-107 GNVTGEV
+107 GNVAGEV
-114 QARKDEANA
+114 QERKDEANA
-123 KGAQADAHWDAETFR
+123 KGEQADAHWDAETLR

-144 NMQTV
+144 NMRTV
-149 GANDGSFTREDA
+149 GANDGSFTRDDA
-161 VKFLK
+161 VQLVK
-166 AFDDVRA
+166 AFDDVRSKRVLLPD
-173 QRDLSPKEMQ
+173 QGQ
-183 AYQYVV
+183 AYQYLL
-189 DFLEGKFGNGTT
+189 DFLDGKFGNGTT
-201 QQSPQEKQDVD
+201 RPSPQEKKDVD
-212 TTAAVEQKVEP
+212 TAAVERKAEP
-223 SVEPSVEGT
+223 SVEETGKT
-232 SKPTPTAQKQE
+232 KPTAKPQE
-243 TTTEKATEKETEKET
+243 TETETET
-258 TANVEPPKS
+258 TANVVRPKA
-267 EDNGKPKE
+267 EDSGKPKE

-284 DTRVV
+284 GAAVV
-289 DAKGRTAEQVIDEEG
+289 DAKGRTAEQVIEEEG

-341 YAKKVEEATRKKDE
+341 YAKKVDEATRKKDE
-355 ALQRIMDDTSTI
+355 ALQRIMYDTSTI
-367 SDKTD
+367 SDKAD

-433 VRKEESANE
+433 VRKEDRANE

-453 KRMESARSSEA
+453 KRMESARSSDA

-481 YKASTMLAK
+481 YKASTRLAK

-527 YDKQMREQKFKHK
+527 YEKQKREQKFRH
-540 EEVYKQKQQNSRTK
+540 EETVYKQKQQNRRNDN
-554 QNNATK
+554 NNATK
-560 KELQE
+560 KQIQE
-565 MRNKNKNK
+565 MRDKNKNK
-573 NDGFS
+573 KDGLS
-578 LFS
+578 LFSW

>member
-1 MANRKPN
+1 MASRKPK

-14 VAGQVTDQNADTNK
+14 DAGKVTDQNADTDK
-28 KVTADTGATP
+28 KVMADAGVTP
-38 ATQAAEPKSDQ
+38 ATQAAEPKADQ
-49 APQDASQGAQAAST
+49 AQQDAAQGAQAAAT
-63 ATETPNVSNST
+63 ATETPKVSDYT
-74 IQSEKE
+74 IQAEEE
-80 AQRSLGA
+80 AKRSLSA
-87 AKKTIDD
+87 AEKTIDD
-94 ASDVKVLQGSVSD
+94 ASDVRVLPGSVSD
-107 GNVTGEV
+107 VNVADEV
-114 QARKDEANA
+114 QARKDDANA
-123 KGAQADAHWDAETFR
+123 KGKEADARWDAETLR
-138 NGDAYK
+138 NSGAYK

-149 GANDGSFTREDA
+149 GANDRSFTSDDA

-173 QRDLSPKEMQ
+173 DRGLSQNQKQ

-189 DFLEGKFGNGTT
+189 DFLDGKFGNDTT
-201 QQSPQEKQDVD
+201 WQSPQEKKDVE
-212 TTAAVEQKVEP
+212 TASVEQKAEP
-223 SVEPSVEGT
+223 SVVDTGKT
-232 SKPTPTAQKQE
+232 KQTAQPQE
-243 TTTEKATEKETEKET
+243 TETETADEKET
-258 TANVEPPKS
+258 TANVERPKA

-275 SEEGKGRSV
+275 SEEVKGRSL

-341 YAKKVEEATRKKDE
+341 YAKKVDEATRKKDE

-367 SDKTD
+367 SDKAD

-433 VRKEESANE
+433 VRKEDRANE

-481 YKASTMLAK
+481 YKASTRLAK

-527 YDKQMREQKFKHK
+527 YEKQKREHDFKHE
-540 EEVYKQKQQNSRTK
+540 EEVYKQKQQNKRTE

-565 MRNKNKNK
+565 MREKNKK
-573 NDGFS
+573 KGSS
-578 LFS
+578 LFSW

>member
-1 MANRKPN
+1 MSNRKPN
-8 EEIWPV
+8 EEVEPV
-14 VAGQVTDQNADTNK
+14 VAGQVTDQNADTDK
-28 KVTADTGATP
+28 KVTADAGVTP

-49 APQDASQGAQAAST
+49 APQDSSQGAQAAAT
-63 ATETPNVSNST
+63 ATETPKVSDST
-74 IQSEKE
+74 IQAEKE

-87 AKKTIDD
+87 AENTIAD
-94 ASDVKVLQGSVSD
+94 ASDVKVLQGSVSE
-107 GNVTGEV
+107 GNVAEKV

-123 KGAQADAHWDAETFR
+123 KGEEADAHWDAETMR

-149 GANDGSFTREDA
+149 GANDGSFTRDDA
-161 VKFLK
+161 VQFLK
-166 AFDDVRA
+166 ALDDVRE
-173 QRDLSPKEMQ
+173 QRGLLTDQRQ
-183 AYQYVV
+183 AYQYVL
-189 DFLEGKFGNGTT
+189 DFLNGKFDNDTT
-201 QQSPQEKQDVD
+201 QQSPQEMQDVD
-212 TTAAVEQKVEP
+212 NAAVEKKVEP
-223 SVEPSVEGT
+223 SVEETG
-232 SKPTPTAQKQE
+232 KQTPTAQPQE
-243 TTTEKATEKETEKET
+243 TATETAAEKET
-258 TANVEPPKS
+258 TANVERPKAD
-267 EDNGKPKE
+267 ENGKPKE
-275 SEEGKGRSV
+275 NEELKGRSV

-289 DAKGRTAEQVIDEEG
+289 DAKGRTAEQVIEEEG

-341 YAKKVEEATRKKDE
+341 YAKKVDEATRKKDE

-367 SDKTD
+367 SDRAD

-433 VRKEESANE
+433 VRKEDRANE

-453 KRMESARSSEA
+453 KRMESARSSDA

-481 YKASTMLAK
+481 YKASTRLAK

-527 YDKQMREQKFKHK
+527 YEKQKSQQKFRHN
-540 EEVYKQKQQNSRTK
+540 EMVYKEKQQNKRAEE
-554 QNNATK
+554 NNATK
-560 KELQE
+560 IRLQE
-565 MRNKNKNK
+565 MRKKNENE
-573 NDGFS
+573 GFS
-578 LFS
+578 LFSK

>member
-1 MANRKPN
+1 MSNRRPN

-14 VAGQVTDQNADTNK
+14 VAGQVGDQNVDVNK
-28 KVTADTGATP
+28 KVTADAGVTP
-38 ATQAAEPKSDQ
+38 ATQASETKSDQ
-49 APQDASQGAQAAST
+49 APQGAAQGAHAAAT
-63 ATETPNVSNST
+63 ATETPNVSDST
-74 IQSEKE
+74 IQAEKE

-87 AKKTIDD
+87 AEKTIED
-94 ASDVKVLQGSVSD
+94 ASDVKVLQGSVSE
-107 GNVTGEV
+107 GNVDGEV
-114 QARKDEANA
+114 QARKDDANA
-123 KGAQADAHWDAETFR
+123 KGADADAHWDAETMR
-138 NGDAYK
+138 NGGAYK

-149 GANDGSFTREDA
+149 GANDGSFTRDDA
-161 VKFLK
+161 VQFVK

-173 QRDLSPKEMQ
+173 KRGLSPDQRQ
-183 AYQYVV
+183 AYQYVL
-189 DFLEGKFGNGTT
+189 DYLDGKFGNDTT
-201 QQSPQEKQDVD
+201 QQSPQEKKDVD
-212 TTAAVEQKVEP
+212 TTAVERKAEP
-223 SVEPSVEGT
+223 NVGETG
-232 SKPTPTAQKQE
+232 KPTKTAQPQE
-243 TTTEKATEKETEKET
+243 TETETEA
-258 TANVEPPKS
+258 TANVVRPKA
-267 EDNGKPKE
+267 EDSGKPKE
-275 SEEGKGRSV
+275 SEEGKGRSAS
-284 DTRVV
+284 TAVV
-289 DAKGRTAEQVIDEEG
+289 DAKGRTAEQVIEEDG

-341 YAKKVEEATRKKDE
+341 YAKKVDEATRKKDE

-367 SDKTD
+367 SDKAD

-412 GNVLTAT
+412 GNVLTAA

-433 VRKEESANE
+433 VRNEDRANE

-453 KRMESARSSEA
+453 KRMESARSSDA

-481 YKASTMLAK
+481 YKASTRLAK

-527 YDKQMREQKFKHK
+527 YEKQKREQKFRHN
-540 EEVYKQKQQNSRTK
+540 ETVYREKQQNSRTNK
-554 QNNATK
+554 NNATK
-560 KELQE
+560 IKLKKMGNE
-565 MRNKNKNK
+565 KK
-573 NDGFS
+573 DGFS

>member
-1 MANRKPN
+1 MANRRPN

-14 VAGQVTDQNADTNK
+14 VAGQVGDQNVDVNK
-28 KVTADTGATP
+28 KVTSDAGATP
-38 ATQAAEPKSDQ
+38 ATQEAEPKSDQ
-49 APQDASQGAQAAST
+49 APQDAAQGAQAAAT
-63 ATETPNVSNST
+63 ATETPKVSDST
-74 IQSEKE
+74 IQAEKE

-94 ASDVKVLQGSVSD
+94 ASDVKVLQGSVSE
-107 GNVTGEV
+107 GNVDGEV
-114 QARKDEANA
+114 QERKDEANA
-123 KGAQADAHWDAETFR
+123 KGADADAHWDAETLR

-149 GANDGSFTREDA
+149 GANDGSFTRDDA
-161 VKFLK
+161 VQFVK
-166 AFDDVRA
+166 AFDDVRV
-173 QRDLSPKEMQ
+173 QRDLSPNQRQ
-183 AYQYVV
+183 AYQYVL
-189 DFLEGKFGNGTT
+189 DYLDGKFGNGTT
-201 QQSPQEKQDVD
+201 RPSPQEKKDVD
-212 TTAAVEQKVEP
+212 TAAVERKAEP
-223 SVEPSVEGT
+223 SVEETG
-232 SKPTPTAQKQE
+232 KPTKTAQPQE
-243 TTTEKATEKETEKET
+243 TATETET
-258 TANVEPPKS
+258 TANVVRPKA

-284 DTRVV
+284 GTAVV
-289 DAKGRTAEQVIDEEG
+289 DAKGRTAEQVIEEEG

-341 YAKKVEEATRKKDE
+341 YAKKVDEATRKKDE

-367 SDKTD
+367 SDKAD

-433 VRKEESANE
+433 VRKEDMANE

-453 KRMESARSSEA
+453 KRMESARSSDA

-481 YKASTMLAK
+481 YKASTRLAK

-527 YDKQMREQKFKHK
+527 YEKQKREQKFRHN
-540 EEVYKQKQQNSRTK
+540 ETVYREKQQNSRTNK
-554 QNNATK
+554 NNATK
-560 KELQE
+560 IKLKKMGNE
-565 MRNKNKNK
+565 KK
-573 NDGFS
+573 DGFS
-578 LFS
+578 LFSK

>member
-1 MANRKPN
+1 MANRRPN

-14 VAGQVTDQNADTNK
+14 VAGQVGDQNVDANK
-28 KVTADTGATP
+28 KVTADAGATP
-38 ATQAAEPKSDQ
+38 ATQAAETKSDQ
-49 APQDASQGAQAAST
+49 APQDAAQGAQAAAT
-63 ATETPNVSNST
+63 ATETPKVSDST
-74 IQSEKE
+74 IQAEKE

-94 ASDVKVLQGSVSD
+94 ASDVKVLQGSVSE
-107 GNVTGEV
+107 GNVAGEV
-114 QARKDEANA
+114 QERKDEANA
-123 KGAQADAHWDAETFR
+123 KGADADAHWDAETMR

-144 NMQTV
+144 NMRTV

-161 VKFLK
+161 VQFLK
-166 AFDDVRA
+166 ELDDVRV
-173 QRDLSPKEMQ
+173 QRDLSPDQGQ
-183 AYQYVV
+183 AYQYLL
-189 DFLEGKFGNGTT
+189 DYLGGKFGNDTT
-201 QQSPQEKQDVD
+201 QQSPQEKKDVD
-212 TTAAVEQKVEP
+212 TAAVERKAEP
-223 SVEPSVEGT
+223 SVEETG
-232 SKPTPTAQKQE
+232 KPKPTAQPQE
-243 TTTEKATEKETEKET
+243 TETETEA
-258 TANVEPPKS
+258 TANVVRPKA

-275 SEEGKGRSV
+275 SEEGKGRSAS
-284 DTRVV
+284 TAVV
-289 DAKGRTAEQVIDEEG
+289 DAKGRTAEQVIEEEG

-341 YAKKVEEATRKKDE
+341 YAKKVDEATRKKDE

-367 SDKTD
+367 SDKAD

-433 VRKEESANE
+433 VRKEDRANE

-453 KRMESARSSEA
+453 KRMESARSSDA

-481 YKASTMLAK
+481 YKASTRLAK

-527 YDKQMREQKFKHK
+527 YEKQKREQKFRHN
-540 EEVYKQKQQNSRTK
+540 ETVYREKQQNRRNDN
-554 QNNATK
+554 NNATK
-560 KELQE
+560 KELKK
-565 MRNKNKNK
+565 MGNNKEG
-573 NDGFS
+573 GFS
-578 LFS
+578 LFSK

>member
-1 MANRKPN
+1 MANRRPN

-14 VAGQVTDQNADTNK
+14 VAGKVGDQNVDANK
-28 KVTADTGATP
+28 NVTADAGTTP
-38 ATQAAEPKSDQ
+38 ATQASETKSDQ
-49 APQDASQGAQAAST
+49 APQDAAQGAQAAAT
-63 ATETPNVSNST
+63 ATETQKVSDST
-74 IQSEKE
+74 IQAEKE

-87 AKKTIDD
+87 AEKTIED
-94 ASDVKVLQGSVSD
+94 ASDVKVLQGSVSE
-107 GNVTGEV
+107 GNVAGEV
-114 QARKDEANA
+114 QERKDEANA
-123 KGAQADAHWDAETFR
+123 KGADADAHWDAETLR

-144 NMQTV
+144 NMRTV
-149 GANDGSFTREDA
+149 GANDGSFTRDDA
-161 VKFLK
+161 VQLVK
-166 AFDDVRA
+166 AFDDVREK
-173 QRDLSPKEMQ
+173 RDLSPDQGQ
-183 AYQYVV
+183 AYQYLL
-189 DFLEGKFGNGTT
+189 DYLGGKFDNDTT
-201 QQSPQEKQDVD
+201 RQSPQEKQDVD
-212 TTAAVEQKVEP
+212 TAAVERKAEP
-223 SVEPSVEGT
+223 SVEETG
-232 SKPTPTAQKQE
+232 KPTKTSQPQE
-243 TTTEKATEKETEKET
+243 TETETEA
-258 TANVEPPKS
+258 TANVVRPKA

-284 DTRVV
+284 GTAVV
-289 DAKGRTAEQVIDEEG
+289 DAKGRTAEQVIEEEG

-367 SDKTD
+367 SDKAD

-433 VRKEESANE
+433 VRKEDRANE

-453 KRMESARSSEA
+453 KRMESARSSDA

-481 YKASTMLAK
+481 YKASTRLAK

-527 YDKQMREQKFKHK
+527 YEKQKREQKFRH
-540 EEVYKQKQQNSRTK
+540 EETVYREKQQNRRNDN
-554 QNNATK
+554 NNATK
-560 KELQE
+560 KELKK
-565 MRNKNKNK
+565 MGNNKEG
-573 NDGFS
+573 GFS
-578 LFS
+578 LFSK